1 MSCLVGN
8 SAGRDSNRHA
18 TRRAAPRGFGPS
30 DRPEAGCRGPTLEVA
45 LLVPLSGAAG
55 LWGPSALACAQLA
68 VEHWNSAG
76 GQRGREVRLTV
87 LDASDEAEA
96 LEAHLEDGLDAGAF
110 DAVVGMHTSS
120 VRQRA
125 LAAVGGRVPFVY
137 TPLYEGGPM
146 PPGVYAIGETP
157 DTQLLPA
164 LSALSARHGL
174 RRWYLLGNDYIWP
187 RRSHRLAGQ
196 AIAGA
201 GGEVVASRFEP
212 LGRCDIGRAIDE
224 VRRQRAD
231 AVLISLIGQDAIDFN
246 RAFAD
251 AGLERSVVR
260 LSCAIE
266 ENGLLGIGPNRTEG
280 LYVASGYF
288 AALPDDRNAAFRER
302 YWTRFGERAPA
313 LNALGQSVYEG
324 VSFLR
329 GMLAGGR
336 RDDASVDFDSVR
348 GTRWRDNARKAT
360 PVWLAQAAG
369 MRFEVM
375 QQLPMR

>member
-1 MSCLVGN
+1 MSCLVG
-8 SAGRDSNRHA
+8 RTPVRR
-18 TRRAAPRGFGPS
+18 TPPRRAAPAGRFEP
-30 DRPEAGCRGPTLEVA
+30 GCRAPSLEVA

-68 VEHWNSAG
+68 VEQWNAAG

-87 LDASDEAEA
+87 LDASDEAET

-125 LAAVGGRVPFVY
+125 IAAVGARVPFVY

-146 PPGVYAIGETP
+146 PPNVFAIGETP
-157 DTQLLPA
+157 DAQLLPA
-164 LSALSARHGL
+164 IAALSARHGL
-174 RRWYLLGNDYIWP
+174 RRWHLLGNDYIWP
-187 RRSHRLAGQ
+187 RRSHRLAGH
-196 AIAGA
+196 IIGGA
-201 GGEVVASRFEP
+201 GGEVVATRFEP
-212 LGRCDIGRAIDE
+212 LGHCDIGRAIDE
-224 VRRQRAD
+224 IRRERAD

-251 AGLERSVVR
+251 AGLARSVLR

-266 ENGLLGIGPNRTEG
+266 ENGLLGIGADRTEG

-288 AALPDDRNAAFRER
+288 ASLTDECNAAFRER

-329 GMLAGGR
+329 GMLAGQR
-336 RDDASVDFDSVR
+336 REDASIDFDSVR
-348 GTRWRDNARKAT
+348 GTRWRDNGRKVT
-360 PVWLAQAAG
+360 PVWLAQATG

-375 QQLPMR
+375 QALAGR

>member
-1 MSCLVGN
+1 M
-8 SAGRDSNRHA
+8 GRLIGR
-18 TRRAAPRGFGPS
+18 TFPRRILAPSG
-30 DRPEAGCRGPTLEVA
+30 RPGAGCRRPSLEVG
-45 LLVPLSGAAG
+45 LLLPLSGAAG
-55 LWGPSALACAQLA
+55 LWGPSGLACAQLA
-68 VEHWNSAG
+68 VEQWNAAG

-87 LDASDEAEA
+87 IDASDESET
-96 LEAHLEDGLDAGAF
+96 LESHLDEGLEAGAF

-125 LAAVGGRVPFVY
+125 IAAIDGRVPFVY

-146 PPGVYAIGETP
+146 PPGVFAIGETP
-157 DTQLLPA
+157 EAQLLPA
-164 LSALSARHGL
+164 IAVVSARHGL
-174 RRWYLLGNDYIWP
+174 RRWSLLGNDYIWP

-196 AIAGA
+196 AIAQA

-212 LGRCDIGRAIDE
+212 LGRCDIGRALDE
-224 VRRQRAD
+224 IRRQRAD

-251 AGLERSVVR
+251 AGLARSVVR

-266 ENGLLGIGPNRTEG
+266 ENGLLGMGPNRTEG

-288 AALPDDRNAAFRER
+288 ASLSDERNAAFRER

-336 RDDASVDFDSVR
+336 REDASIDFDSVR
-348 GTRWRDNARKAT
+348 DVRWRDNARKAT

-375 QQLPMR
+375 QQLPPR